1 MEARQVRGSLGNP
14 EIEHRCVSNRTEV
27 RDRYLVNHFQSLA
40 FFCLNLY
47 LTTPSGRVSHEQRP
61 RSVSAS
67 LGERLA
73 RESSDRPPKD
83 PQWRSAPGT
92 PSVPEDHSNARR
104 GPWPKRSTSV
114 QSVSTA
120 AEAWHGAPRP
130 RCRSIRLPIPS
141 SSRPSTPTRRRV
153 APGGP
158 AGRKAQQRG
167 TLERSRHRRR
177 HDVLVG
183 AWNGDVTGS
192 HVSKA
197 RGWSVPERRWA
208 YP

>member
-27 RDRYLVNHFQSLA
+27 RDRYLVNHFKSLA

-130 RCRSIRLPIPS
+130 RCRSIRVPIPS

-158 AGRKAQQRG
+158 AGRRVQQRG
-167 TLERSRHRRR
+167 TLEWSRHRRR